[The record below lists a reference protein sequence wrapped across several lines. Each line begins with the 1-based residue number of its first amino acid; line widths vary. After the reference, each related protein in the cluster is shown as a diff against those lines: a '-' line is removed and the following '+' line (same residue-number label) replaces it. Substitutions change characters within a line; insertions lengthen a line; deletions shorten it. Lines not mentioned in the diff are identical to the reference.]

1 MAINSSGFGSSVLGQ
16 AVQSIKT
23 QLGSLQVQLATGE
36 KSTTYAG
43 MGINEGFAV
52 AARAQLSSISAFT
65 DTMTNVNTDIDAA
78 NTTLQSISQMA
89 QQTQAATNSG
99 VQTVNSS
106 GQTSAQQTAAAQ
118 FTSILGM
125 LNTQSGDRYLF
136 SGSAINTPSVASS
149 NAILNGSG
157 AQAGLTQLISERTQA
172 DLGANGLGRLVITQP
187 TPTSVS
193 VAEDVAG
200 SPFGLKLNAVT
211 STLTGATVTGPTGSP
226 AAVSIAL
233 GATDPNNG
241 DQVSFTFNLP
251 DGTTQQVQLT
261 ASSAATPPA
270 GSFAIGATPTATAA
284 NLNTALNT
292 AIGTLAG
299 TALTAASALVGS
311 SEFFNQ
317 TTTATGSAVNNQA
330 ATPAPITGATLLS
343 GTAGTDSLAT
353 SFAPGDTITV
363 NGTPIQFVAGVATGN
378 QVNVTG
384 SVQTLL
390 TKIDSITGTTTPS
403 TISAGVITLND
414 GTAANLTVTSSN
426 PAALAALGFG
436 ASVNATPAPLRVNGS
451 PLSAATSLIEGTP
464 ANTVYWYTG
473 STGPG
478 SARASSTAR
487 IDQSETVQYGIRAN
501 EPAITSIL
509 TTLGAFAATKISP
522 TSANAN
528 GLVSALNQDVT
539 DNLTTQPGQQT
550 VANIQSDLAS
560 AQVTMQDAAARQTQ
574 AQSTLQ
580 NMISTTET
588 ISPDQ
593 VASEILTLQ
602 TSLQASYQTTS
613 MLSQLTLVKYLA

>member
-1 MAINSSGFGSSVLGQ
+1 
-16 AVQSIKT
+16 
-23 QLGSLQVQLATGE
+23 
-36 KSTTYAG
+36 
-43 MGINEGFAV
+43 
-52 AARAQLSSISAFT
+52 
-65 DTMTNVNTDIDAA
+65 
-78 NTTLQSISQMA
+78 
-89 QQTQAATNSG
+89 
-99 VQTVNSS
+99 
-106 GQTSAQQTAAAQ
+106 
-118 FTSILGM
+118 
-125 LNTQSGDRYLF
+125 
-136 SGSAINTPSVASS
+136 
-149 NAILNGSG
+149 
-157 AQAGLTQLISERTQA
+157 
-172 DLGANGLGRLVITQP
+172 
-187 TPTSVS
+187 
-193 VAEDVAG
+193 
-200 SPFGLKLNAVT
+200 
-211 STLTGATVTGPTGSP
+211 
-226 AAVSIAL
+226 
-233 GATDPNNG
+233 
-241 DQVSFTFNLP
+241 
-251 DGTTQQVQLT
+251 
-261 ASSAATPPA
+261 
-270 GSFAIGATPTATAA
+270 
-284 NLNTALNT
+284 
-292 AIGTLAG
+292 
-299 TALTAASALVGS
+299 
-311 SEFFNQ
+311 
-317 TTTATGSAVNNQA
+317 
-330 ATPAPITGATLLS
+330 LS

-451 PLSAATSLIEGTP
+451 PLSAATSLIAGTP